1 MLRRG
6 RRAVL
11 GAAAA
16 LSLVLAACG
25 GDADGADD
33 AEGADGGD
41 DAPAE
46 HSDEEVIE
54 QIVGEGDT
62 TITWWHISTGEPL
75 LSLWADL
82 AEEYATANNVTI
94 EITVI
99 ENEAFKTAIS
109 TAAQAGDMPDLFQS
123 WGGGVLA
130 QQAAAGLTRDIS
142 GDISGWVDELSNAAV
157 APYTVDD
164 AVYGLAWDMGMVGF
178 WYNRALFADAGINEP
193 PETWSEFLNAVR
205 ALKDAGITPIAVGA
219 GEEWPAHF
227 YYAYLSMRVAG
238 LDGVRAAAEAR
249 SFDSPDFIRA
259 GELLEELVEL
269 EPFQDGYLGTGF
281 GGVDGSAGY
290 MARGATAMEL
300 MGQWGPDV
308 MAGAGAEQAA
318 LEEGVDIEA
327 EDAEI
332 EPLPEHP
339 LGDDLGFFPFPV
351 VEGGAGA
358 GTELMG
364 GGNGIAVSSTAPDE
378 AVDFLAFLFDT
389 DNLRRVVGTGA
400 AAPVSADPEDTAD
413 EIAPY
418 MEPLFETLGQATGF
432 QLYFD
437 QDFPPAVGDQVNNSV
452 AQLFGGQASPEDVA
466 QAITTVWQREPN

>member
-1 MLRRG
+1 MFWRS
-6 RRAVL
+6 RRAAL

-25 GDADGADD
+25 GDSDGADD
-33 AEGADGGD
+33 AEGAGD

-46 HSDEEVIE
+46 HIDEDVIE
-54 QIVGEGDT
+54 QTVGEGDT
-62 TITWWHISTGEPL
+62 TITWWHISTGDPL
-75 LSLWADL
+75 LSLWEDL
-82 AEEYATANNVTI
+82 AEEYATENDVTI

-99 ENEAFKTAIS
+99 ENEAFKTAIA

-130 QQAAAGLTRDIS
+130 QQAEAGLTRDIS
-142 GDISGWVDELSNAAV
+142 GDIAGWADGLSNAAV

-178 WYNRALFADAGINEP
+178 WYNRALFAEAGVTEP
-193 PETWSEFLNAVR
+193 PETWAQFLDAVR

-259 GELLEELVEL
+259 GELLQELVEL

-290 MARGATAMEL
+290 MARGDTAMEL

-318 LEEGVDIEA
+318 LEEGIDIEA

-332 EPLPEHP
+332 PPLPEHP

-351 VEGGAGA
+351 VDGGAGA
-358 GTELMG
+358 ITELMG

-378 AVDFLAFLFDT
+378 AVDFLAFLFET
-389 DNLRRVVGTGA
+389 DKLRRIVGTGA
-400 AAPVSADPEDTAD
+400 AAPVSADPEDTAG

-418 MEPLFETLGQATGF
+418 MEPLFETLGRATGF

-452 AQLFGGQASPEDVA
+452 AQLFGGQASPEEVA